1 MEVDVVGGKI
11 MKNKKYIIFDFDGT
25 LADTVPVMLTL
36 VEEMAK
42 DIGYEK
48 KITTED
54 LDWVRNHELKE
65 IPKRF
70 GIPWIKI
77 PLLLLKGQD
86 RMNKQMF
93 SIPPCKGILQALQKL
108 KDKGYIMAI
117 LSSNRRDSIQE
128 FVLKYNLTPFFDF
141 IHSELNIFGKDKAL
155 LSLLKQYKMPI
166 EESIYVGD
174 ETRDAE
180 ACKKINLE
188 CISVT
193 WGLNTTEALQKLGGD
208 YIVNTPEQL
217 VKLLS

>member
-1 MEVDVVGGKI
+1 MI
-11 MKNKKYIIFDFDGT
+11 NKKYIIFDFDGT
-25 LADTVPVMLTL
+25 IADTVPVMLTL

-42 DIGYEK
+42 DIGYDK
-48 KITTED
+48 KITSED
-54 LDWVRNHELKE
+54 LEWVRNHTLKE

-93 SIPPCKGILQALQKL
+93 SIPPCKGILPALKKL
-108 KDKGYIMAI
+108 KEKGYTLAI

-128 FVLKYNLTPFFDF
+128 FILKHNLTPFFDF
-141 IHSELNIFGKDKAL
+141 VHSELNIFGKDKAL

-166 EESIYVGD
+166 EDSIYVGD
-174 ETRDAE
+174 EMRDID
-180 ACKKINLE
+180 ACNTIKLD

-193 WGLNTTEALQKLGGD
+193 WGLNSKDALRKFGAK
-208 YIVNTPEQL
+208 YIVDSPEQL
-217 VKLLS
+217 VALLP